1 MVDLRGHP
9 QFHSARYECR
19 PGRIVNPDDLRQRL
33 QGSHSDELVRLVAD
47 WVLDRPLEQLIDP
60 QFVAHQV
67 VTALEVSARGV
78 QLEKWVQDQVAAM
91 RNQIPTG
98 QPADQLTPELQQAI
112 ETVISRHYTPDQT
125 LVLAL
130 IDHPT
135 MENLVEDIL
144 SQAMRNFTQ
153 KLRIQMPGAPK
164 AAPKARGLGRLGSI
178 SQNVLGGLGSEISQR
193 AEQLASQT
201 VDEALR
207 LSVGQVAHHI
217 CDPQNADHY
226 SAFRLHLWRTII
238 AQDNRTLAMEWD
250 KLDPDSLVVA
260 GTAIT
265 PSDGP
270 TRRTAR
276 RSPTDGSGPHRFSRS
291 DLSEIYW
298 KKQGLHESQDE
309 WRTSLQPTGPSGTRL
324 CRHRCLCRLVG
335 SIAEQRGLRTG
346 S

>member
-1 MVDLRGHP
+1 M
-9 QFHSARYECR
+9 
-19 PGRIVNPDDLRQRL
+19 NPDDLRQRL
-33 QGSHSDELVRLVAD
+33 QGDASDELVRLVAD
-47 WVLDRPLEQLIDP
+47 WVLDRPLEKLIDP
-60 QFVAHQV
+60 EFVANQV
-67 VTALEVSARGV
+67 VTALEVSAQGV
-78 QLEKWVQDQVAAM
+78 QLERWVQDQVAAM
-91 RNQIPTG
+91 RNQIPSG

-112 ETVISRHYTPDQT
+112 EDVISRHYTPDQS

-135 MENLVEDIL
+135 MENLVRDIL

-153 KLRIQMPGAPK
+153 KLRIQMPGATK

-201 VDEALR
+201 IDEALR

-217 CDPQNADHY
+217 CDPDNADHY

-250 KLDPDSLVVA
+250 KLDPESLVVA

-265 PSDGP
+265 RAM
-270 TRRTAR
+270 TRREGLREDVQKMVQGLIDSAGTTCLR
-276 RSPTDGSGPHRFSRS
+276 
-291 DLSEIYW
+291 DLLEET
-298 KKQGLHESQDE
+298 GLHESQDE
-309 WRTSLQPTGPSGTRL
+309 WRTALETQLAHQVRDFVATD
-324 CRHRCLCRLVG
+324 VF
-335 SIAEQRGLRTG
+335 AEWLGQLLNNEK
-346 S
+346 